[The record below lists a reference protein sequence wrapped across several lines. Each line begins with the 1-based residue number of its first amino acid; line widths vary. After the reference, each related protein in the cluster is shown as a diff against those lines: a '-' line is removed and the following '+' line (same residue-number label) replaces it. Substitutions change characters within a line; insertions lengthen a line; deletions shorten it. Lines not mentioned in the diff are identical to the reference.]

1 MRIETNSA
9 VTSAEPLATL
19 ATLQGGAQQSAS
31 LYVIFISAI
40 AALGGFLFGFDSG
53 VINGTV
59 TALSQAFQ
67 SDSVATGFNVASVL
81 LGCALGA
88 LAAGPLADRYGRKP
102 VMIITALVFAISAWG
117 SGDAQSATAF
127 ILYRVFGGLGIGAAS
142 VLAPAYIAEVAPA
155 HLRGRLATLQ
165 QLAIVLGLFA
175 AFVSNYLIAS
185 VAGSAQ
191 ALFWFDLPAWR
202 WMFWVELV
210 PSVLFFIGV
219 FFIPESP
226 RFLVGKGDF
235 KRAQQVFAR
244 INGAGS
250 NQISSAHA
258 EFASQQIAEVQQS
271 LSGQPKHGFRDL
283 WVAGSRKLQPIVWVG
298 IALSVFQQ
306 FVGINVVFY
315 YGAELWQAAGF
326 AESESLF
333 INVLAGTTNIV
344 STFIAIALIDKIG
357 RKPLLMIGSIGMA
370 ISLGMLTLIFANAGF
385 ADSGKLALT
394 AQMGTLALVMA
405 NLFVVF
411 FGISWGPVV
420 WVLLGEIFN
429 NRIRGAALA
438 LAASAQWLANFAI
451 SMSFPVLLSSV
462 GLAGAYGFYTASAVI
477 SIFFVW
483 RYVKETRGKTLEVM

>member
-1 MRIETNSA
+1 MIKGQVMTTS
-9 VTSAEPLATL
+9 TSA
-19 ATLQGGAQQSAS
+19 SAANPQLVHPS
-31 LYVIFISAI
+31 SVAYVLFISAV
-40 AALGGFLFGFDSG
+40 AAIGGFLFGFDSG

-59 TALSQAFQ
+59 TALSKAFQ
-67 SDSVATGFNVASVL
+67 SDAVATGFNVASVL
-81 LGCALGA
+81 LGCAVGA
-88 LAAGPLADRYGRKP
+88 LIAGPVADRFGRKP
-102 VMIITALVFAISAWG
+102 VMIVTAIVFAISAWG

-155 HLRGRLATLQ
+155 ALRGRLATLQ

-185 VAGSAQ
+185 AAGSAENP
-191 ALFWFDLPAWR
+191 FWLGIEAWR

-210 PSVLFFIGV
+210 PSVLFLLGV
-219 FFIPESP
+219 LLIPESP
-226 RFLVGKGDF
+226 RYLVAQGKLEQARAVFRRISPGTEDQQMADVGKSLQGDH
-235 KRAQQVFAR
+235 KPSVA
-244 INGAGS
+244 
-250 NQISSAHA
+250 
-258 EFASQQIAEVQQS
+258 
-271 LSGQPKHGFRDL
+271 DL
-283 WVAGSRKLQPIVWVG
+283 FVKGSRKLHPIIWVG

-326 AESESLF
+326 DESQSLF

-357 RKPLLMIGSIGMA
+357 RKPLLLVGSVGMFV
-370 ISLGMLTLIFANAGF
+370 SLGVLTLIFGTAGF
-385 ADSGKLALT
+385 DAAGKLALT
-394 AQMGTLALVMA
+394 ETMGTVALVTA

-411 FGISWGPVV
+411 FGLSWGPVV

-438 LAASAQWLANFAI
+438 VAASAQWVANFAI
-451 SMSFPVLLSSV
+451 TMTFPILLGSV
-462 GLAGAYGFYTASAVI
+462 GLAGAYGFYTLSALI
-477 SIFFVW
+477 SIFFV
-483 RYVKETRGKTLEVM
+483 VKYIQETRGKTLEQM